1 MAEPDD
7 FGAGVP
13 FVFERQWH
21 EALLGSWVD
30 EEPERRHTVPGDAV
44 PADDPETIAHLLAED
59 ARLRELIASL
69 QKERDEV
76 KSALNAMVRQTD
88 VFRLPDNRVV
98 RWVEVERKG
107 YTVAPSKFWTLKVGY
122 E

>member
-1 MAEPDD
+1 MAEPDDD
-7 FGAGVP
+7 FGAGVVP
-13 FVFERQWH
+13 VETAVDSAW
-21 EALLGSWVD
+21 WD

-44 PADDPETIAHLLAED
+44 PAEDPETLAHLLAED
-59 ARLRELIASL
+59 ARLRELIAAL

-98 RWVEVERKG
+98 RWVEVERAG
-107 YTVAPSKFWTLKVGY
+107 YTVRPSKFWQLKAGY